1 MVPGSKT
8 SRPSH
13 GGEGWQPAA
22 AGNKLRMQKQQVQL
36 AGERCREPGKRL
48 ETTRAQRDPG
58 GAAQPGWAHHCRGC
72 PSWLEVLP
80 EFIHRGLS
88 LGQSVMSNEHL
99 AVRTAIKQR
108 HLHGWT

>member
-36 AGERCREPGKRL
+36 AGEKCREPGKRL
-48 ETTRAQRDPG
+48 ETTTAQRDAG
-58 GAAQPGWAHHCRGC
+58 GAAQPGEGSPLQW
-72 PSWLEVLP
+72 
-80 EFIHRGLS
+80 LS
-88 LGQSVMSNEHL
+88 LMAGSH
-99 AVRTAIKQR
+99 
-108 HLHGWT
+108 H